1 MSFDASHVFAN
12 KWLEGHIL
20 YSPVCNDKE
29 MKQGVTGYCFP
40 LYISCLDMYANV
52 CKKKFPTFPAIPP

>member
-40 LYISCLDMYANV
+40 LYISC
-52 CKKKFPTFPAIPP
+52 